1 MDFHPNGSL
10 VAVGTMG
17 QHASVYD
24 LRDPK
29 KKLAQ
34 FVHGDH
40 NNVYSVRFEM
50 SPATSQTRTNTSTQ
64 DVNDRLSFFALSKP
78 ILFF

>member
-17 QHASVYD
+17 QCASVYD

-29 KKLAQ
+29 NKLAHL
-34 FVHGDH
+34 VNSEHG
-40 NNVYSVRFEM
+40 NVYSVRFDIGQ
-50 SPATSQTRTNTSTQ
+50 SIRPTTVTQ
-64 DVNDRLSFFALSKP
+64 EVLVLSYFN
-78 ILFF
+78 